1 MTSPYSAVF
10 CLETPDPAIHVDAA
24 QEQLQQSAQT
34 PLQISSSLTALIH
47 VFMFSETMLG
57 GFNGS
62 KSINMTLDYS
72 HNVSGFN
79 VVAVASYIILVISL
93 KIKTRSTAHLKQW

>member
-1 MTSPYSAVF
+1 
-10 CLETPDPAIHVDAA
+10 
-24 QEQLQQSAQT
+24 
-34 PLQISSSLTALIH
+34 
-47 VFMFSETMLG
+47 MFSETMLG

-79 VVAVASYIILVISL
+79 AVAVASYIILVISL
-93 KIKTRSTAHLKQW
+93 KVKTRYTAHLTSGNQWYENIEPTFVMFVSLLFMQQKLE